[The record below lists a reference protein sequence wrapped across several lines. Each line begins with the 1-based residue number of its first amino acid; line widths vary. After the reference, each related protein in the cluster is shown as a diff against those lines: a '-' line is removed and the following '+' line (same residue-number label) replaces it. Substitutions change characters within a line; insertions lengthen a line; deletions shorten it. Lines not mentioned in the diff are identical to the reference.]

1 MVLTSEG
8 TASADSANIILV
20 QRAAK
25 GDFEAFGELYDV
37 YLEQIYRYVYHQL
50 KEKMTAEDIT
60 EEVFVKAWKSIKSCR
75 GKEKTFKAWLYR
87 IAHNQVV
94 DYYRYQKRETG
105 MYRQNIVDESNPVQN
120 IEQANESERLFAE
133 ISSLPRNQK
142 QVVILRFIEGLEHQE
157 VSKIM
162 GKSQGAIRVLQV
174 RALATLR
181 KRFLTNGMKN
191 E

>member
-1 MVLTSEG
+1 MALTSEG
-8 TASADSANIILV
+8 TAGAETATMLLV
-20 QRAAK
+20 KRAAG
-25 GDFEAFGELYDV
+25 GDSEAFGELYDV
-37 YLEQIYRYVYHQL
+37 YLEPIYRYVYHQL
-50 KEKMTAEDIT
+50 KERMTAEDIT

-94 DYYRYQKRETG
+94 DYYRYQKREAKIATPDV
-105 MYRQNIVDESNPVQN
+105 IDEADHVQR
-120 IEQANESERLFAE
+120 IEEASESKRLFAE

-142 QVVILRFIEGLEHQE
+142 QVVILRFIEGLEHEE

-174 RALATLR
+174 RALAKLR
-181 KRFLTNGMKN
+181 KRLLTDGLKN

>member
-1 MVLTSEG
+1 ML
-8 TASADSANIILV
+8 LV
-20 QRAAK
+20 QRAAR
-25 GDFEAFGELYDV
+25 GDSEAFGELYDV
-37 YLEQIYRYVYHQL
+37 YLEPIYRYVYHQL
-50 KEKMTAEDIT
+50 KERMTAEDIT

-75 GKEKTFKAWLYR
+75 GREKTFKAWLYR

-94 DYYRYQKRETG
+94 DYYRSHNRETRI
-105 MYRQNIVDESNPVQN
+105 YAQSVVDESDPVRN
-120 IEQANESERLFAE
+120 VEEASESKRLFAE

-142 QVVILRFIEGLEHQE
+142 RVVILRFIEGLEHEE

-181 KRFLTNGMKN
+181 KRFLTNGLKN